1 VYLPKEGILATG
13 DLLVHPVPFAYYGSF
28 IPEWIASLKKLR
40 GLEAKTIVPG
50 HGPLMQGP
58 EYLDDVIKL
67 LESLNAQVNDA
78 VKRGLGLEDTKKAVN
93 LDFVPR
99 AAGG

>member
-1 VYLPKEGILATG
+1 
-13 DLLVHPVPFAYYGSF
+13 
-28 IPEWIASLKKLR
+28 
-40 GLEAKTIVPG
+40 
-50 HGPLMQGP
+50 M
-58 EYLDDVIKL
+58 IKL

-99 AAGG
+99 ASGG